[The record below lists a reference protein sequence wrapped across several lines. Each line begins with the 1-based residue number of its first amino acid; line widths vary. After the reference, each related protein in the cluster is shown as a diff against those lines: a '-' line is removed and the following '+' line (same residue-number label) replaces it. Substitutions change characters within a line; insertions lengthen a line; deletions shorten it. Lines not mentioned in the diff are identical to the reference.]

1 MSPAH
6 TIRTTR
12 LVAVLAG
19 LVALGW
25 VGHGM
30 ASLLDEVAAR
40 AAAADYDGARELL
53 ANAPS
58 DLQGEP
64 AHALWRQRLTDE
76 PERAIDLARSQVRDR
91 DLPLGHRVHAA
102 LDGASIAL
110 ASGEIETAW
119 QLLSPL
125 IDIAPDRVPGAMY
138 LLAGQVQR
146 QAGRRHEAR
155 QMLASVRPR
164 DPAFVSARTL
174 LGRIGLES
182 GDNELALRYFESAVR
197 GEQATPEPELLGG
210 AWRALR
216 LLGRDVEA
224 RDVARQLLAEH
235 PASLAA
241 LEVRELQRRED
252 EEIAAV
258 TDSLDTDAP
267 ETLDEVDPGQYTVQL
282 AAFRDRSLALQ
293 FVQRWQVELPDLTIA
308 RELDDLGQPL
318 YKVQTG
324 RFVSHAQAR
333 TEVARLER
341 ENGLESFVAGG
352 AGR

>member
-1 MSPAH
+1 MSFRRS
-6 TIRTTR
+6 IRTTR
-12 LVAVLAG
+12 LVAALAS

-25 VGHGM
+25 VGYGM
-30 ASLLDEVAAR
+30 ATLLDEVAAR
-40 AAAADYDGARELL
+40 AAAADYEGARELL
-53 ANAPS
+53 ATAPS
-58 DLQGEP
+58 DLQDDPG
-64 AHALWRQRLTDE
+64 HALWRQRLAAE
-76 PERAIDLARSQVRDR
+76 PEAAVDLARTQVRDR
-91 DLPLGHRVHAA
+91 ELTLEHRVQAA
-102 LDGASIAL
+102 LDGGSIAL
-110 ASGEIETAW
+110 ARGEIETAW

-125 IDIAPDRVPGAMY
+125 LDVAPDRVPGAMY
-138 LLAGQVQR
+138 LLAGQVQH
-146 QAGRRHEAR
+146 QAGNRHEAR
-155 QMLASVRPR
+155 QMLASVRPG
-164 DPAFVSARTL
+164 DPAFLPARTL
-174 LGRIGLES
+174 LGRIGLEA

-197 GEQATPEPELLGG
+197 REQAEPGPELLAG

-241 LEVRELQRRED
+241 LEVRELQRREN

-267 ETLDEVDPGQYTVQL
+267 EVLDEVDPGQYTVQL

-341 ENGLESFVAGG
+341 EHGLEAFVAGG